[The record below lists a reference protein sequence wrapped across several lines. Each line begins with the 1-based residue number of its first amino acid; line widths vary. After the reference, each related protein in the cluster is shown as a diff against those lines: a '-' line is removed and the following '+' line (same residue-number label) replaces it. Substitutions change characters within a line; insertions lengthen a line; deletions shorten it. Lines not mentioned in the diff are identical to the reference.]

1 MTEPGE
7 PLEVASSTLRSAA
20 RYRTWAADT
29 GIGAEWV
36 TPQPLCCVPLPV
48 YPAGWPAG
56 RRRWPGLRPAMMWHP
71 LLWLPERL
79 ATRYTLLDDAG
90 GRSAEPDDVWAL
102 RVCLEVQASGLYDA
116 DTGSWLDVLS
126 LAGLDGD
133 DPDTATR
140 VAAWL
145 DGRPD
150 PVLDGVDLTEHVDRP
165 GDPDWAVFAAIA
177 ELPALQVISWAVTAL
192 DLLEACEEL
201 TETGGDTGRVRRA
214 AAAIA
219 ALAGTNLRGLPDD
232 GGLSVTGDRDPR
244 ADEPPAGRGVNA
256 EDAWWDGMVN
266 RIRLFTGDP
275 RELIDTLVRDMAD
288 RLTIILDIYA
298 PDAETL
304 LGADPAP

>member
-29 GIGAEWV
+29 GIGAEWL

-79 ATRYTLLDDAG
+79 ATRYALLDDAG

-145 DGRPD
+145 NGRPD
-150 PVLDGVDLTEHVDRP
+150 PVLDGLDLTEHVDRP
-165 GDPDWAVFAAIA
+165 SDPDWAVFAAIA

-232 GGLSVTGDRDPR
+232 GGLSLTGDRDPR

>member
-145 DGRPD
+145 NGRPD
-150 PVLDGVDLTEHVDRP
+150 PVLDGLDLTEHVDRP
-165 GDPDWAVFAAIA
+165 SDPDWAVFAAIA

>member
-29 GIGAEWV
+29 GIGAEWL

-79 ATRYTLLDDAG
+79 ATRYTLLDDTG
-90 GRSAEPDDVWAL
+90 GRSTEPDDVWAL
-102 RVCLEVQASGLYDA
+102 RVCLDVQASGLYDA

-150 PVLDGVDLTEHVDRP
+150 PVLDGLDLTEHVDRP

-232 GGLSVTGDRDPR
+232 GGLSVSGDRDPP
-244 ADEPPAGRGVNA
+244 ADEPPAGRGMNA

>member
-79 ATRYTLLDDAG
+79 ATRYTLLDDTG

-145 DGRPD
+145 NGRPD
-150 PVLDGVDLTEHVDRP
+150 PVLDGLDLTEHVDRP
-165 GDPDWAVFAAIA
+165 SDPDWAVFAAIA

-275 RELIDTLVRDMAD
+275 RELIETLVRDMAD

>member
-29 GIGAEWV
+29 GIGAQWV

-90 GRSAEPDDVWAL
+90 GRSAVPDDVWAL
-102 RVCLEVQASGLYDA
+102 RVCLELQASGLYDA

-150 PVLDGVDLTEHVDRP
+150 PVLDGLDLTEHVDRP

-232 GGLSVTGDRDPR
+232 GGLRVTGDRDPR

>member
-90 GRSAEPDDVWAL
+90 GRSTEPDDVWAL

-140 VAAWL
+140 VGALAE
-145 DGRPD
+145 RPA
-150 PVLDGVDLTEHVDRP
+150 GP
-165 GDPDWAVFAAIA
+165 GA
-177 ELPALQVISWAVTAL
+177 
-192 DLLEACEEL
+192 
-201 TETGGDTGRVRRA
+201 GRVGPDRA
-214 AAAIA
+214 CRS
-219 ALAGTNLRGLPDD
+219 AG
-232 GGLSVTGDRDPR
+232 
-244 ADEPPAGRGVNA
+244 
-256 EDAWWDGMVN
+256 
-266 RIRLFTGDP
+266 
-275 RELIDTLVRDMAD
+275 
-288 RLTIILDIYA
+288 
-298 PDAETL
+298 
-304 LGADPAP
+304 

>member
-79 ATRYTLLDDAG
+79 ATRYTLLDKTG

-145 DGRPD
+145 NGRPD
-150 PVLDGVDLTEHVDRP
+150 PVLDGLDLTEHVDRP
-165 GDPDWAVFAAIA
+165 SDPDWAVFAAIA

>member
-29 GIGAEWV
+29 GIGAEWL

-79 ATRYTLLDDAG
+79 ATRYTLLDDTG
-90 GRSAEPDDVWAL
+90 GRSTEPEDVWAL

-140 VAAWL
+140 VGGWL

-150 PVLDGVDLTEHVDRP
+150 RVLDGLDLTEHVDRP
-165 GDPDWAVFAAIA
+165 SDPDWAVFAAIA

-232 GGLSVTGDRDPR
+232 GGLSVTGDRDPP

-288 RLTIILDIYA
+288 RLTIILDLYA

>member
-1 MTEPGE
+1 
-7 PLEVASSTLRSAA
+7 
-20 RYRTWAADT
+20 
-29 GIGAEWV
+29 
-36 TPQPLCCVPLPV
+36 
-48 YPAGWPAG
+48 
-56 RRRWPGLRPAMMWHP
+56 
-71 LLWLPERL
+71 
-79 ATRYTLLDDAG
+79 
-90 GRSAEPDDVWAL
+90 
-102 RVCLEVQASGLYDA
+102 LYDA

-145 DGRPD
+145 NGRPD
-150 PVLDGVDLTEHVDRP
+150 PVLDGLDLTEHVDRP
-165 GDPDWAVFAAIA
+165 SDPDWAVFAAIA

-192 DLLEACEEL
+192 DLLEACEQL

>member
-79 ATRYTLLDDAG
+79 ATRYTLLDDTG
-90 GRSAEPDDVWAL
+90 GRSTEPDDVWAL
-102 RVCLEVQASGLYDA
+102 RVCLELQASGLYDA

-145 DGRPD
+145 NGRPD
-150 PVLDGVDLTEHVDRP
+150 QALDGLDLAEHVDRP

-232 GGLSVTGDRDPR
+232 GGLSLTGDRDPR
-244 ADEPPAGRGVNA
+244 ADEPPAGRGVA

-275 RELIDTLVRDMAD
+275 RELLDTLVRDMAD

>member
-79 ATRYTLLDDAG
+79 ATRYTLLDDTG

-145 DGRPD
+145 NGRPD
-150 PVLDGVDLTEHVDRP
+150 PVLDGLDLTEHVDRP
-165 GDPDWAVFAAIA
+165 GDPDWAVFAAID

-275 RELIDTLVRDMAD
+275 RELIETLVRDMAD

>member
-1 MTEPGE
+1 
-7 PLEVASSTLRSAA
+7 
-20 RYRTWAADT
+20 
-29 GIGAEWV
+29 
-36 TPQPLCCVPLPV
+36 
-48 YPAGWPAG
+48 
-56 RRRWPGLRPAMMWHP
+56 MMWHP

-79 ATRYTLLDDAG
+79 ATRYTLLDDTG
-90 GRSAEPDDVWAL
+90 GRSTEPDDVWAL

-140 VAAWL
+140 VGGWL

-150 PVLDGVDLTEHVDRP
+150 RVLDGLDLTEHVDRP
-165 GDPDWAVFAAIA
+165 SDPDWAVFAAIA

-232 GGLSVTGDRDPR
+232 GGLSVTGDRDPP

>member
-36 TPQPLCCVPLPV
+36 SPNPLCCVPLPV
-48 YPAGWPAG
+48 YPAAWPTG

-71 LLWLPERL
+71 LLWLPDRL
-79 ATRYTLLDDAG
+79 ATRYTMLDDTG

-232 GGLSVTGDRDPR
+232 GGLSVTGDRDPP

>member
-29 GIGAEWV
+29 GIGAEWL

-79 ATRYTLLDDAG
+79 ATRYTLLDDTG
-90 GRSAEPDDVWAL
+90 GRSTEPDDVWAL

-150 PVLDGVDLTEHVDRP
+150 PVLDGVDLTEHVDRLS
-165 GDPDWAVFAAIA
+165 DPDWAVFAAID

-232 GGLSVTGDRDPR
+232 GGLSVTGDRDPP

>member
-29 GIGAEWV
+29 GIGAEWL

-133 DPDTATR
+133 DPDTMTR
-140 VAAWL
+140 VGGWL

-150 PVLDGVDLTEHVDRP
+150 RVLDGLDLTEHVDRP

-232 GGLSVTGDRDPR
+232 GGLSVTGDRDPP

>member
-29 GIGAEWV
+29 GIGAEWL

-79 ATRYTLLDDAG
+79 ATRYTLLDDTG
-90 GRSAEPDDVWAL
+90 GRSTEPDDVWAL

-145 DGRPD
+145 NGRPD
-150 PVLDGVDLTEHVDRP
+150 PVLDGLDLTEHVDRP

-232 GGLSVTGDRDPR
+232 GGLSVTGDRDPP

-266 RIRLFTGDP
+266 RIRLFTGDSG
-275 RELIDTLVRDMAD
+275 ELLGTLVRDMAD
-288 RLTIILDIYA
+288 RLAIILDLYA

-304 LGADPAP
+304 LGPIQRS

>member
-29 GIGAEWV
+29 GIGAEWL

-79 ATRYTLLDDAG
+79 ATRYTLLDDTG
-90 GRSAEPDDVWAL
+90 GRSTEPDDVWAL

-145 DGRPD
+145 NGRPD
-150 PVLDGVDLTEHVDRP
+150 PVLDGLDLTEHVDRP
-165 GDPDWAVFAAIA
+165 SDPDWAVFAAIA

-232 GGLSVTGDRDPR
+232 GGLSVTGDRDPP
-244 ADEPPAGRGVNA
+244 ADEPPAGRGVNT

-275 RELIDTLVRDMAD
+275 GELIDTLVRDMAD

>member
-29 GIGAEWV
+29 GIGAEWL

-79 ATRYTLLDDAG
+79 ATRYTLLDDTG
-90 GRSAEPDDVWAL
+90 GRSTEPDDVWAL

-140 VAAWL
+140 VGGWL

-150 PVLDGVDLTEHVDRP
+150 PVLDGLDLTEHVDRP
-165 GDPDWAVFAAIA
+165 SDPDWAVFAAIA

-232 GGLSVTGDRDPR
+232 GGLSVTGDRDPP